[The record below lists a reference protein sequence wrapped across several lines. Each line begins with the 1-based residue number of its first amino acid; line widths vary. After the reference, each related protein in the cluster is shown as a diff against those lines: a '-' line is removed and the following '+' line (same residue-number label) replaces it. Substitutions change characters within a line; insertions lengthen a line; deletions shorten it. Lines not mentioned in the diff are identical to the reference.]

1 MRKNIR
7 TRKNKKYKKHKKQKS
22 SKNFIGGNLFGGNFN
37 GGNLFGGDDNIEPL
51 KKEPVSETDELK
63 KQIEED
69 HSLNKLLPDFNL
81 GDSQVFKKIVDLSEG
96 LAIKTID
103 NTSEFLNI
111 DLDEGS
117 EKFQERLEEIK
128 AVLNEPK
135 NKELMREV
143 VANFAEVGII
153 ALDAAKP
160 FIDDLITVIF
170 DKLKIIG
177 SEFGE
182 AGIKIVLNSLTEI
195 PGYGVIIGTIRSVNN
210 MGEAVLASSN
220 AVSEIVTTTS
230 DTINASIQNFDK
242 LLKEKND
249 VIARTSE
256 SINNFSENIK
266 KMPAVA
272 SATATSDN
280 TPSTPTASPSPST
293 GGTKKHKQHN
303 NKSKKVRFNL

>member
-1 MRKNIR
+1 MKKNIR
-7 TRKNKKYKKHKKQKS
+7 TRKNKRYKKYKKQKS
-22 SKNFIGGNLFGGNFN
+22 FKNLFGR
-37 GGNLFGGDDNIEPL
+37 NLFGGDDNNELL
-51 KKEPVSETDELK
+51 KKESISETDELK
-63 KQIEED
+63 KEIEAD
-69 HSLNKLLPDFNL
+69 HSLNKLLPDFSL
-81 GDSQVFKKIVDLSEG
+81 GDSQVLKKIVDLSEG

-117 EKFQERLEEIK
+117 EKFEKRLEEIK
-128 AVLNEPK
+128 TVLNEPK

-170 DKLKIIG
+170 DKLNIIG

-195 PGYGVIIGTIRSVNN
+195 PGYGIIVGTIRSVNN
-210 MGEAVLASSN
+210 MGEAILASSN
-220 AVSEIVTTTS
+220 AVSEIITTTS
-230 DTINASIQNFDK
+230 DTINASAQNFDK
-242 LLKEKND
+242 LIKEKGD

-266 KMPAVA
+266 NMPT
-272 SATATSDN
+272 SA
-280 TPSTPTASPSPST
+280 PTPSPSVVRTT
-293 GGTKKHKQHN
+293 GGTKKHKLSN